1 MKKRILGKVKKVIDV
16 TSDDLDEILVG
27 AFEGGSS
34 YWADIVEVV
43 DGDYKGGKFA
53 SDVISRGGELIIH
66 TNDGEGHKLTQAKLI
81 NGIQIYLD
89 NTNLQ
94 NFPFNDTQP
103 DRMTYDNMLQ
113 YALFGELV
121 YG

>member
-1 MKKRILGKVKKVIDV
+1 MKKKILGKVKKVIDV

-81 NGIQIYLD
+81 NGIQIYVD
-89 NTNLQ
+89 NKRK